1 MSLLE
6 NFDEENT
13 LSSTIYFVVSFHCGL
28 FICLCSLHMLYEKHM
43 CRVTDQNKNKQ
54 ESSSASSSD
63 PVSDFFF

>member
-28 FICLCSLHMLYEKHM
+28 FIRLSSLHMLYEKHM
-43 CRVTDQNKNKQ
+43 CQVTDQNKSKQ
-54 ESSSASSSD
+54 GSSSVSSSD
-63 PVSDFFF
+63 AVSDLSF